1 MHDKLIFAF
10 AFFVFFV
17 LSAAAAAAQESK
29 KPITVH
35 QAIST
40 PDFGY
45 LPTLVGRSKGMFV
58 QEGIDL
64 KLLVVSVRVALPAL
78 LAKEVHFATAGSS
91 LPASLR
97 GSPVKAV
104 YFSYKTSTFQ
114 LVVRPE
120 IASGQNLKGK
130 TISIST
136 PGSSND
142 IASRLML
149 KKLGLEVGRDVNLLP
164 SGDSQARVLGMESGA
179 IAGSAVNPDVAAFLA
194 TKGYRILMNSSEVY
208 PVPFSGMSTHD
219 ELLRDH
225 PDLIRRWLRAH
236 VRAMIQIRKNP
247 EDAAQVAAKELKI
260 NPDIALGATKLLLP
274 AISADDPGGFTDKG
288 MRLNMEL
295 TGSRQGTDTS
305 RIAISQVADVNLLR
319 DVQRELG
326 IQCKDGYQCR

>member
-1 MHDKLIFAF
+1 MSRKFIFII
-10 AFFVFFV
+10 V
-17 LSAAAAAAQESK
+17 LMLCGASDVTAQDIR

-45 LPTLVGRSKGMFV
+45 LPTLVGRSKGLFA
-58 QEGIDL
+58 QEGLDL

-120 IASGQNLKGK
+120 IANGQNLKGK

-149 KKLGLEVGRDVNLLP
+149 KKLGLEAGRDVNLLP
-164 SGDSQARVLGMESGA
+164 SGDSQSRVLGMESGT

-194 TKGYRILMNSSEVY
+194 TKGYRIIMNSAEVY

-219 ELLRDH
+219 ELLRDN

-236 VRAMIQIRKNP
+236 VRAMILIRKNP
-247 EDAAQVAAKELKI
+247 EDAAIVAAKELKM
-260 NPDIALGATKLLLP
+260 NPDIALAATKLLLP
-274 AISADDPGGFTDKG
+274 AISADDPGGFGEAG

-295 TGSRQGTDTS
+295 TGSRQGSDTAK
-305 RIAISQVADVNLLR
+305 IPISQVASVNLLR
-319 DVQRELG
+319 EVQRELG
-326 IQCKDGYQCR
+326 INCRDGYQCK

>member
-1 MHDKLIFAF
+1 MYFKLIFF
-10 AFFVFFV
+10 IS
-17 LSAAAAAAQESK
+17 LAATVSFAQESK
-29 KPITVH
+29 KLTVVH

-45 LPTLVGRSKGMFV
+45 FPTLVGRSKGMFA

-120 IASGQNLKGK
+120 ITNAQNLKGK

-149 KKLGLEVGRDVNLLP
+149 KKLGLEPGRDVNLLP

-194 TKGYRILMNSSEVY
+194 TKGYRIILNSAEGLSRAS
-208 PVPFSGMSTHD
+208 PGMSTHD
-219 ELLRDH
+219 ELLRDN
-225 PDLIRRWLRAH
+225 PDLVKRWLRAH
-236 VRAMIQIRKNP
+236 VRAMMQIRKNP
-247 EDAAQVAAKELKI
+247 EDAAQVAAEESQ
-260 NPDIALGATKLLLP
+260 NQSRYRSRRDETAP
-274 AISADDPGGFTDKG
+274 AS
-288 MRLNMEL
+288 N
-295 TGSRQGTDTS
+295 
-305 RIAISQVADVNLLR
+305 
-319 DVQRELG
+319 QR
-326 IQCKDGYQCR
+326 

>member
-1 MHDKLIFAF
+1 MYHKFIFAVM
-10 AFFVFFV
+10 FVFACPP
-17 LSAAAAAAQESK
+17 SAPAQDAK
-29 KPITVH
+29 KPVTVH

-45 LPTLVGRSKGMFV
+45 LPTLVARSKGLLS

-114 LVVRPE
+114 LVARPE
-120 IASGQNLKGK
+120 IGAAHNLKGK
-130 TISIST
+130 TLSIST

-142 IASRLML
+142 IATRLML
-149 KKLGLEVGRDVNLLP
+149 KKLGLEPGRDVNLLP
-164 SGDSQARVLGMESGA
+164 SGDSQARVLGMETGA
-179 IAGSAVNPDVAAFLA
+179 VAASAVNPDVAAFLTA
-194 TKGYRILMNSSEVY
+194 KGYRIVMTSADVY
-208 PVPFSGMSTHD
+208 PVPFSGMSTHE
-219 ELLRDH
+219 ELIRDN
-225 PDLIRRWLRAH
+225 PELIRRWLRAH
-236 VRAMIQIRKNP
+236 IRAMIQIRKNP

-260 NPDIALGATKLLLP
+260 NPEIALSATKLLLP
-274 AISADDPGGFTDKG
+274 AISAEDPGGFSEKG

-295 TGSRQGTDTS
+295 AGSRQGSDTS
-305 RIAISQVADVNLLR
+305 KVPVSQVADIGLLR

-326 IQCKDGYQCR
+326 INCKDGYQCK